1 MNENGK
7 ASIMVFSVD
16 ICLLLSLLLVTPYY
30 EANGGVFPTDN
41 ITVVQTSEIVFWCL
55 FIAFIALSL
64 WVISHIISL
73 VCCYAVY
80 FVQRA
85 WYLHKLRKPERIYTG
100 DPL

>member
-7 ASIMVFSVD
+7 SSIIVYSVD
-16 ICLLLSLLLVTPYY
+16 ILLLLSILLVQPYY
-30 EANGGVFPTDN
+30 KANGGVFPTDN
-41 ITVVQTSEIVFWCL
+41 ITVVQISEIVFWCL

-64 WVISHIISL
+64 WVISYIISS

-85 WYLHKLRKPERIYTG
+85 WYLHKLRKPERLYTG